1 MNTFATAIDQSQMTR
16 TENGMLTNA
25 TSGEAL
31 TELFFKAG
39 GMRGQDIVPLFVKAY
54 VADRDVALRIAQYIR
69 DVRGGMGER
78 THFKNILKYLEV
90 NCPADAELLMH
101 KIPEI
106 GRFDDL
112 FTFTGAMKSK
122 AFTLYGDHLRA
133 GNGLAAKWCPR
144 EKSSQKKLAKE
155 FMEFFGLTPK
165 QYRKL
170 LASFTTV
177 VESDMCSGQWDTI
190 NFSHVPSL
198 AHSRYKKAF
207 TRNTTKYAEYVA
219 ALTKGDPSVKI
230 NAAAVYPYDVL
241 KGRISNYG
249 GISWNATELAAIEAQ
264 WNALPNFIEGANI
277 LPMVDVSGS
286 MTCSAGTTGSTSCL
300 DVAVSLGLYFADKN
314 TGKFKDCFLT
324 FSGNPE
330 LMVLKGS
337 INQKIDQMVRSN
349 WDMNTDLHKAF
360 DKILSTA
367 TAGNVPQA
375 EMPETLVIF
384 SDMQFDQ
391 CVRFDDTA
399 MQMIQRKYEAAGYT
413 VPRIVFWNLNS
424 KNGTPVKFNQVGAA
438 LVSGFSPAVTKAIL
452 SGSEEFTPFSIMMEA
467 VGVDRYKL

>member
-1 MNTFATAIDQSQMTR
+1 
-16 TENGMLTNA
+16 
-25 TSGEAL
+25 
-31 TELFFKAG
+31 
-39 GMRGQDIVPLFVKAY
+39 
-54 VADRDVALRIAQYIR
+54 
-69 DVRGGMGER
+69 
-78 THFKNILKYLEV
+78 
-90 NCPADAELLMH
+90 
-101 KIPEI
+101 
-106 GRFDDL
+106 
-112 FTFTGAMKSK
+112 
-122 AFTLYGDHLRA
+122 
-133 GNGLAAKWCPR
+133 
-144 EKSSQKKLAKE
+144 
-155 FMEFFGLTPK
+155 
-165 QYRKL
+165 
-170 LASFTTV
+170 
-177 VESDMCSGQWDTI
+177 
-190 NFSHVPSL
+190 
-198 AHSRYKKAF
+198 
-207 TRNTTKYAEYVA
+207 VA

-241 KGRISNYG
+241 KGRISNYD

-324 FSGNPE
+324 FSGSPE